1 MTTRRT
7 LKSLSVA
14 GLVAG
19 LILPLLTVVG
29 VSTANADAVT
39 ITDPS
44 GDNTRRGLD
53 IVGAQIDNADYTLSV
68 DLNVRADRSG
78 TTVVGVRAHDRATL
92 RIVNLHDLE
101 GPDRTLLLNKNGR
114 IACAGLTATWSDK
127 SPELSLSVPSTCL
140 WQGNYG
146 AVRSWLLTEGLKSGS
161 DVDYAASGVWVS
173 RG

>member
-1 MTTRRT
+1 MTTQRT
-7 LKSLSVA
+7 LKSLSIA

-19 LILPLLTVVG
+19 LMLPLLMVVG
-29 VSTANADAVT
+29 VSTANAEALS

-44 GDNTRRGLD
+44 GDNVRRGLD
-53 IVGAQIDNADYTLSV
+53 IVGARVDNADYALTV

-78 TTVVGVRAHDRATL
+78 TTVVGVRAHDRGTL

-101 GPDRTLLLNKNGR
+101 GPDRTVLLNKNGR
-114 IACAGLTATWSDK
+114 IACAGLSAEWNDNS
-127 SPELSLSVPSTCL
+127 SELTLSVPSSCL

-146 AVRSWLLTEGLKSGS
+146 AVRPWLLTEGLKSGS
-161 DVDYAASGVWVS
+161 DVDYAASDAWVS